1 MSSTIKLPKFC
12 NHCGKA
18 FIAQKTTTQFCGHP
32 CASRAYKQRKREEKV
47 SAEFKNQQSKIVS
60 AAPAVISETL
70 QAPQAGNQTNL
81 RDKEFLSIVEVAA
94 LLGASRWTIQRMIKS
109 KRLPVAKL
117 GSRTIIKRT
126 AIDNLFN

>member
-60 AAPAVISETL
+60 AAPAVASETL
-70 QAPQAGNQTNL
+70 QAPQVGNSTNL

>member
-60 AAPAVISETL
+60 VAPAVASETL
-70 QAPQAGNQTNL
+70 QAPQVGNRTNL

>member
-60 AAPAVISETL
+60 VAPAVASETL
-70 QAPQAGNQTNL
+70 QAPQVGNSTNL

>member
-18 FIAQKTTTQFCGHP
+18 FIAQKTTTKFCGHP

-60 AAPAVISETL
+60 AAPAVASETL
-70 QAPQAGNQTNL
+70 QAPQVGNSTNL